1 MKVNINAKNYKLNNH
16 LKDIIEDKL
25 ERISKFFSDDIEVNV
40 MISKEKDMEKFEAT
54 VIGKGVTFRSEEV
67 AHDIHEAIDKSID
80 RLKSQMQKHKG
91 KLQKKYKGNKSI
103 KFENIAIEEDT
114 SEDMTEIVKSKVV
127 NVVPITVEEA
137 ILEMEMTQHDFYVFE
152 NANTRELNVIYKRKD
167 ANYGV
172 LEINI

>member
-1 MKVNINAKNYKLNNH
+1 MKVNINTKNHKLSTNF
-16 LKDIIEDKL
+16 KDTIEDKL
-25 ERISKFFSDDIEVNV
+25 EKISKFFSDDIEVNV
-40 MISKEKDMEKFEAT
+40 MISKEKELEKFEAT

-67 AHDIHEAIDKSID
+67 AHDLHDAMDKAID
-80 RLKSQMQKHKG
+80 RLRTQMQKHKG

-103 KFENIAIEEDT
+103 KFENFDVEEDT
-114 SEDMTEIVKSKVV
+114 QDDSTEVVKTKVV

-137 ILEMEMTQHDFYVFE
+137 ILEMEMTHHDFYVFE

-167 ANYGV
+167 DNYGV